1 MNNTGIPTVHAF
13 YTHKVPIMVY
23 LYFLSFDMKVNLTF
37 LNQTKPGD
45 ELIATIWIFDALQ
58 GEM

>member
-1 MNNTGIPTVHAF
+1 
-13 YTHKVPIMVY
+13 
-23 LYFLSFDMKVNLTF
+23 MKVNLTF

-45 ELIATIWIFDALQ
+45 ELITTIWIFDALQ